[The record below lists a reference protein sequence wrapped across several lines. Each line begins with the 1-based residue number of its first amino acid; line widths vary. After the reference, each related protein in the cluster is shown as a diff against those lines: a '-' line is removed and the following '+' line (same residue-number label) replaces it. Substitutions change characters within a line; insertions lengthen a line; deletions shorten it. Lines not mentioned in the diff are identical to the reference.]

1 MNILTLIIASLALL
15 LSLVALY
22 LSFFIYRRHDRE
34 LQYQSD
40 ILKKYDIDN
49 TEEEIAV
56 ISSNENITVVNRAC
70 EILET
75 ANTIALFVEVYIGAS
90 SC

>member
-56 ISSNENITVVNRAC
+56 EERAISEA
-70 EILET
+70 EIIDESK
-75 ANTIALFVEVYIGAS
+75 ES
-90 SC
+90 